1 MFRAKLKDLNFNRFG
16 NSILAIETQTDLR
29 ALFDRLNEKEIEV
42 EIKEAKKKRSKDANA
57 YMWTLLGELSEVL
70 NIDKITLYR
79 QYVRNIGGN
88 YQVVCVQNQA
98 VNDLCR
104 GWEHNGIGWLT
115 DTAESKLEGCTNV
128 LLYFGSSTY
137 NTKQMSR
144 LLDLVIEDC
153 KENGIEVLTPD
164 ELALIKEEWK

>member
-16 NSILAIETQTDLR
+16 NSVLAIETQTDLR
-29 ALFDRLNEKEIEV
+29 ALFDRLNEKDIEV

-164 ELALIKEEWK
+164 ELSLIKEEWK

>member
-1 MFRAKLKDLNFNRFG
+1 MFRARLKDLNFNRFG
-16 NSILAIETQTDLR
+16 NSVLSIETQTDLR
-29 ALFDRLNEKEIEV
+29 ALFDRLNEKDIEV

-115 DTAESKLEGCTNV
+115 DTAESKIEGCTNV

-137 NTKQMSR
+137 STKQMSR

-164 ELALIKEEWK
+164 ELSLIKEEWK

>member
-16 NSILAIETQTDLR
+16 NSVLAIETQTDLR
-29 ALFDRLNEKEIEV
+29 ALFDRLNDKDIEV

-164 ELALIKEEWK
+164 ELSLIKEEWK

>member
-1 MFRAKLKDLNFNRFG
+1 MFRARLKDLNFNRFG
-16 NSILAIETQTDLR
+16 SSVLAIETQTDLR
-29 ALFDRLNEKEIEV
+29 ELFDRLNEKEIEV
-42 EIKEAKKKRSKDANA
+42 EIKETKKKRSKDANA

-115 DTAESKLEGCTNV
+115 DTAESKIEGCTNV

-164 ELALIKEEWK
+164 ELSLIKGEWK

>member
-16 NSILAIETQTDLR
+16 NSVLAIETQTDLR

-164 ELALIKEEWK
+164 ELSLIKEEWK

>member
-16 NSILAIETQTDLR
+16 NSVLAIETQTDLR

-144 LLDLVIEDC
+144 LLDLIIEDC

-164 ELALIKEEWK
+164 ELSLIKEEWK